1 MAAYSWLP
9 LTASVLAAVTAPA
22 ATLVMVLPPLS
33 RPAVVRLT
41 ALPLVGVMVT
51 PLPLVTVVP
60 VALLVVTLVNTGV
73 VDIWMSMALALTTV
87 LMFASL

>member
-1 MAAYSWLP
+1 M
-9 LTASVLAAVTAPA
+9 
-22 ATLVMVLPPLS
+22 
-33 RPAVVRLT
+33 VRLT
-41 ALPLVGVMVT
+41 ALPLAGVMVT

-60 VALLVVTLVNTGV
+60 VASLVVTLVNTGV